1 MRRKNRFQ
9 ELPNVGSLAE
19 LTRFLPKRRVRK
31 EKKLIGGEEGAD
43 PEDERLPVEQPA
55 QQIVAHWA
63 RNLTLTIV
71 SGGGTVNF
79 AGLAPQV
86 APYYQLAPS
95 PDPATKLYYPPMFS
109 NDFWLLRENLAP
121 INETST
127 KLPLHINYQAISSM
141 KFQVFS
147 AMTQSF
153 EQAAQQQGTGAE
165 MDEVKRMLTETNPWL
180 LITTGIVTVLHM
192 IFEFLAFSSDVSH
205 WRKKDRDLVG
215 VSLNTILTNCF
226 VQLVI
231 LLYLQDSSE
240 ETSFMIL
247 FGQGM

>member
-1 MRRKNRFQ
+1 M
-9 ELPNVGSLAE
+9 A
-19 LTRFLPKRRVRK
+19 
-31 EKKLIGGEEGAD
+31 
-43 PEDERLPVEQPA
+43 EQPA
-55 QQIVAHWA
+55 QQIVAHWS

-71 SGGGTVNF
+71 TAGGTIDYAALPPQAAPHF
-79 AGLAPQV
+79 A
-86 APYYQLAPS
+86 LAPS
-95 PDPATKLYYPPMFS
+95 PDGAMKQYYPPVYP

-121 INETST
+121 INDTSLT
-127 KLPLHINYQAISSM
+127 LPLHVNYHAISTT
-141 KFQVFS
+141 KFNIFA

-153 EQAAQQQGTGAE
+153 EQASQQQGTGAE
-165 MDEVKRMLTETNPWL
+165 MDEVKRMLTETSPWL
-180 LITTGIVTVLHM
+180 LVTTAIVTVLHM
-192 IFEFLAFSSDVSH
+192 LFEFLAFSSDVSH

-231 LLYLQDSSE
+231 LLYLHDSSE